1 MTQLS
6 ALNMRASS
14 GKKGFT
20 LRVMN
25 RIGTQEVTTYTSE
38 NPGGVVKGFVS
49 RRYANGICGQLDFEA
64 KPNLTRIEAGSI
76 TYLEYDTGN
85 TLVRVHMGVVTS
97 NPDGREGKRGVYEV
111 ASGKELLK
119 RSVCYED
126 IVPFNRAPVDAAY
139 FLHQL
144 IPKYKHPALKYD
156 AARIAGLGVALSS
169 VPSNGRNLYEVIEAI
184 LKAVPTIGENDW
196 GVDPEGYIVIR
207 PPTGEINY
215 LYSSVQAQFGDIDSA
230 DVVTKAVILVANE
243 VSEGA
248 IVSAGYQ
255 PSLITHSYT
264 HPEHADWAAERSFE
278 LEKNGEGKPVIDV
291 LTYGPRSTAKWSPGT
306 NGWKS
311 SITNNDT
318 GLDVAVADDDLNT
331 YAYPGSD
338 FPIFISVGVLR
349 DLGFTGSTLIL
360 EAQTGTYNIQVVF
373 YYGFYTTPTNFTIR
387 QSVTFDLNHLK
398 NQGKVSARFIAPV
411 SLGSDVSAVFAQ
423 FNIYGASAANL
434 IKVYEFRG
442 LEANTTLLTQIARS
456 QIRLPAKQVSEV
468 TLARGFTQD
477 ENGVQ
482 GRAFGAYLLEAPA
495 KTLNLLS
502 DKGED
507 LGLSGDIAEIVD
519 TYTTEEG
526 MLSRIALGQPVRNP
540 IVRALQKLNR

>member
-6 ALNMRASS
+6 GQNISPSSS

-25 RIGTQEVTTYTSE
+25 RLGTEEIITYTSGR
-38 NPGGVVKGFVS
+38 PGGIVKGFVS
-49 RRYANGICGQLDFEA
+49 RRYANNTNGQMDFEA
-64 KPNLTRIEAGSI
+64 KPNITRIEAGSV
-76 TYLEYDTGN
+76 TYLEYDTGD

-126 IVPFNRAPVDAAY
+126 IVPFSRAPVDAAY

-156 AARIAGLGVALSS
+156 ATRIAGLGVALSS

-243 VSEGA
+243 VSAGA

-264 HPEHADWAAERSFE
+264 HPEHADWAAERSFD
-278 LEKNGEGKPVIDV
+278 LPKNDEGKPVIDV
-291 LTYGPRSTAKWSPGT
+291 LTTGPISGSKLSDTTSWTATG
-306 NGWKS
+306 GS
-311 SITNNDT
+311 SVGILNDNSLT
-318 GLDVAVADDDLNT
+318 SYYSSGNVS
-331 YAYPGSD
+331 YQ
-338 FPIFISVGVLR
+338 FISVGVLR
-349 DLGFTGSTLIL
+349 DKGFVGTQITLEAAEGTYDLEMKATYGYYVGAGFTTL
-360 EAQTGTYNIQVVF
+360 QTVIFNLNELKGR
-373 YYGFYTTPTNFTIR
+373 GA
-387 QSVTFDLNHLK
+387 VT
-398 NQGKVSARFIAPV
+398 ARYIAPA
-411 SLGSDVSAVFAQ
+411 SNDPAAKDVFAT
-423 FNIYGASAANL
+423 FIIRNAATASL
-434 IKVYEFRG
+434 VKVYEFTS
-442 LEANTTLLTQIARS
+442 LEANATLLTQIARS

-468 TLARGFTQD
+468 TLARGFTSD

-482 GRAFGAYLLEAPA
+482 GRAFGAYLLETPA

-519 TYTTEEG
+519 TYTNKEG
-526 MLSRIALGQPVRNP
+526 MLSRVALGQPVRNP
-540 IVRALQKLNR
+540 VVRALQKLNR